1 MHKVA
6 TTRIYFVLCA
16 LLTLPVFGC
25 GDDGAKDPE
34 PEPMPSGGSGGG
46 GGGASTGEVLADC
59 EKVSTTTGQHDGYL
73 KHETKGWEIAWF
85 TYSDNKEAMAAGKA
99 TSMIMPVEMTP
110 FVCVQDADTARSYVF
125 NAKGGPF
132 NLWGAGMGF
141 NMQIMGDLPP
151 ASVDLTAYK
160 GVKFWAKVNAA
171 TTGSVRL
178 KLKDVQTTPTADGGT
193 CTGANGICN
202 NNFGFVLSTISTSWA
217 QFTVPFTD
225 LKQESWSSEMFA
237 TPQIDKVIGF
247 QFQVG
252 KTAFDYSVD
261 NFELYQ

>member
-1 MHKVA
+1 MHKLA
-6 TTRIYFVLCA
+6 TTRIFFVLCS
-16 LLTLPVFGC
+16 LLSLPVFGC
-25 GDDGAKDPE
+25 GDDGKKDPE
-34 PEPMPSGGSGGG
+34 PTPPATGGSGGG
-46 GGGASTGEVLADC
+46 GNATGELLADC
-59 EKVSTTTGQHDGYL
+59 EKASTTTGNHDGYL

-85 TYSDNKEAMAAGKA
+85 TYSDNKEAMAAGKG
-99 TSMIMPVEMTP
+99 TSTITPIEMMD
-110 FVCVQDADTARSYVF
+110 FVCVQDADPARSYVF

-141 NMQIMGDLPP
+141 NMQIMGTMPP
-151 ASVDLTAYK
+151 GNVNLTAYK
-160 GVKFWAKVNAA
+160 GVKFWAKVNSA

-193 CTGANGICN
+193 CTGTGGACN
-202 NNFGFVLSTISTSWA
+202 NNFGFVLSTISTTWA

-225 LKQESWSSEMFA
+225 MKQESWSSEMFPA
-237 TPQIDKVIGF
+237 PQVDKVIGF

-252 KTAFDYSVD
+252 KTMFDYSVD

>member
-1 MHKVA
+1 M
-6 TTRIYFVLCA
+6 
-16 LLTLPVFGC
+16 FGC
-25 GDDGAKDPE
+25 GDDGGKDPE
-34 PEPMPSGGSGGG
+34 PNPPATGGSGGG
-46 GGGASTGEVLADC
+46 GNATGELIADC
-59 EKVSTTTGQHDGYL
+59 EKVSTTSGQHDGYL

-85 TYSDNKEAMAAGKA
+85 TYSDNAEAMAAGKG
-99 TSMIMPVEMTP
+99 TSTIMPVEMMP
-110 FVCVQDADTARSYVF
+110 FVCVQDADPARGYVF

-132 NLWGAGMGF
+132 TLWGAGMGF
-141 NMQIMGDLPP
+141 NLQIPP
-151 ASVDLTAYK
+151 AGATTPPTSVDLTAYK
-160 GVKFWAKVNAA
+160 GVKFWAKVNVA

-178 KLKDVQTTPTADGGT
+178 KLKDVQTTPSADGGT

-237 TPQIDKVIGF
+237 APQIDKVLGF

-252 KTAFDYSVD
+252 KTTFDYSVD